1 LLPPPHG
8 RVPCA
13 WLGIGAQQPSGV
25 TNSGDGQPL
34 PCNPGDGAYV
44 AASCFTKQ
52 AGGSDPKICRDP
64 KESPPLVS
72 SSPPSTSNT
81 RDRAT
86 ACTLGIVAHAGCSKG
101 ASNICG
107 TDTLP
112 RANVPW
118 MGCTSLSAHPLP
130 SPNSNGRLCRGS
142 SKHPDLTSMDMLG
155 GKPPNVRLHCMP
167 IRLRWSHDTI
177 QNTYNI
183 YICLDAIGVPY
194 NGAPNTKA
202 GSVC

>member
-34 PCNPGDGAYV
+34 LCNRGDGAYV

-64 KESPPLVS
+64 EESPLLVS

-81 RDRAT
+81 GDRAT
-86 ACTLGIVAHAGCSKG
+86 ACTLGIVAHAGYNKG
-101 ASNICG
+101 PPIFAGPTRCH
-107 TDTLP
+107 
-112 RANVPW
+112 VPMFLGW
-118 MGCTSLSAHPLP
+118 AAHHFQHTRSLHP
-130 SPNSNGRLCRGS
+130 
-142 SKHPDLTSMDMLG
+142 TAMD
-155 GKPPNVRLHCMP
+155 VF
-167 IRLRWSHDTI
+167 
-177 QNTYNI
+177 
-183 YICLDAIGVPY
+183 AEGVPSIQ
-194 NGAPNTKA
+194 T
-202 GSVC
+202 